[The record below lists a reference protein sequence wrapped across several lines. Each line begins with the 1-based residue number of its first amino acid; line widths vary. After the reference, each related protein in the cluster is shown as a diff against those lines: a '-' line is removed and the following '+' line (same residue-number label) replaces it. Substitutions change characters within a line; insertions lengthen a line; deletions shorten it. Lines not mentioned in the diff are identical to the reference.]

1 MYPADRAVLGKP
13 ALTRRVDRPAALWA
27 LRPSYPLEDD
37 LTKAV
42 TEQISGTGR
51 FHLPI
56 FPRSR
61 T

>member
-13 ALTRRVDRPAALWA
+13 ALARSVDQPAALWA
-27 LRPSYPLEDD
+27 VRPGHPLEDHP
-37 LTKAV
+37 TEAI

-61 T
+61 A